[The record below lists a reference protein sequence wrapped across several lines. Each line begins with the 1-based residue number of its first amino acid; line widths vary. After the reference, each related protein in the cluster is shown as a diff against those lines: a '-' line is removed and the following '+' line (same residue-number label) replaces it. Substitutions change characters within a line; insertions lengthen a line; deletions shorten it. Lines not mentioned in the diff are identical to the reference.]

1 MPNKKGGKNYKK
13 SKSAEDAPTLY
24 ERLEDQMYARVI
36 KVLGNCNLLV
46 YCNDGRERIVHIRG
60 NMRKKV
66 WISVGDIVL
75 ISIREYG
82 KESPTEVGRGDV
94 CAKYEHSVI
103 HKLRQKDD
111 TINPKLFEI
120 LENDKSSKNIPAED
134 VFLFEGGESNE
145 SEEGDEESEEE
156 DKEARFPNN
165 RLQQRL
171 DDDFNIDD
179 I

>member
-13 SKSAEDAPTLY
+13 SKSAEDTPILY
-24 ERLEDQMYARVI
+24 EKLEDQMYARVI
-36 KVLGNCNLLV
+36 KVLGNCNLLA

-60 NMRKKV
+60 SMRKKV

-82 KESPTEVGRGDV
+82 KESPTEMGRGDV
-94 CAKYEHSVI
+94 CAKYEHSI
-103 HKLRQKDD
+103 LHKLRQKDE

-120 LENDKSSKNIPAED
+120 LENDRASKNIPAED
-134 VFLFEGGESNE
+134 VFLFEGEGDD
-145 SEEGDEESEEE
+145 SEESEESEEE
-156 DKEARFPNN
+156 TRFPKN
-165 RLQQRL
+165 RLQQREE
-171 DDDFNIDD
+171 DDFNIDD